1 MLITIITYGLI
12 SFLSWL
18 AIYVHSKLLNRETK
32 KSTYLKII
40 LLCNVLVLI
49 GIKISQ
55 FTNGKVLGNSSVK
68 INELIG
74 EPTKYVHEIGQNI
87 ISSPANF

>member
-40 LLCNVLVLI
+40 LFPAVDD
-49 GIKISQ
+49 
-55 FTNGKVLGNSSVK
+55 SSK
-68 INELIG
+68 S
-74 EPTKYVHEIGQNI
+74 TY
-87 ISSPANF
+87 